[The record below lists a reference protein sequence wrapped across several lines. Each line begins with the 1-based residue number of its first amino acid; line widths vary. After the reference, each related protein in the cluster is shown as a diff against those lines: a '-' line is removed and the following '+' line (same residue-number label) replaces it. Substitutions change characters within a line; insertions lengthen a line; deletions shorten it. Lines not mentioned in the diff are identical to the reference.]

1 MKYNLELK
9 RANVILGSG
18 SEVTNAIWGTITG
31 DITQQKD
38 LQAELEAIK
47 ESIPE
52 PYNDTQ
58 VKEDVNHLKE
68 EKADKSELPD
78 ISNLATKEELSSSLL
93 DKANKAETYTKQEV
107 DNKIANLG
115 NVDLTNYYT
124 KEEIEGKNYLTVE
137 TDPTVPDWAKQPNKP
152 VYTANE
158 VGALPDTTKIPDI
171 TGLATKTEL
180 AEGLTTKADL
190 SSLNGLATKKELEG
204 KVNSGDV
211 YTKTEIDSKNYLTTI
226 PDTYAS
232 KEYVSEEI
240 VKIPEPDFSNYYNK
254 AEVDNKIEAIPKT
267 DLSAYSTT
275 VENDTKYQPK
285 GSYLIEVPAEYIT
298 ETKLTAKNYAT
309 KAEVAGKADFAA
321 IPTQISQLTNDAG
334 YLTAIPDEYVT
345 DAELEQ
351 KGYITDISGKADKA
365 ELLKYALKAELPTV
379 DITKAYVDE
388 ALAKKADKTAIPDI
402 SDLATK
408 NELVSG
414 LSTKADISLL
424 NGKVDKVEGKSLIS
438 DSEISRLATVV
449 NYNDTELRTEIAT
462 KANADTVYT
471 KEQVDSKL
479 TATYK
484 FRGSVDNY
492 AALPKGNNTI
502 GDVYNLLDTGYN
514 YAYAGEGQGEQ
525 KDGWDNLSGI
535 VDLSEYQKTESADS
549 KYVVKETGK
558 SLVSNSEIERL
569 STVTNY
575 DDTIVKTDI
584 ANIQNSKA
592 DKTDIPDITGLA
604 TKAEV
609 TTGLSSKADL
619 SSLNG
624 KVDKIE
630 GKGLSTNDYTND
642 AVAQLAQLW
651 TKGII

>member
-18 SEVTNAIWGTITG
+18 GEVTNAIWGTITG

-93 DKANKAETYTKQEV
+93 NKANKAETYTKQEV
-107 DNKIANLG
+107 DNKIADSG

-180 AEGLTTKADL
+180 AEGLATKADL

-240 VKIPEPDFSNYYNK
+240 AKIPEPDFSNYYNK

-309 KAEVAGKADFAA
+309 KAEVAGKADSAA

-365 ELLKYALKAELPTV
+365 ELLKYALKAELPTI

-388 ALAKKADKTAIPDI
+388 ALAEKADKTAIPDI

-408 NELVSG
+408 NELASG

-424 NGKVDKVEGKSLIS
+424 NSKVDKVEGKSLIS

-514 YAYAGEGQGEQ
+514 YAYAGEGQGEL